1 MNLAL
6 FDFDGTITR
15 KDSLLDFLKFTFGM
29 GAVLR
34 GIFSMA
40 LPLAG
45 YKVGLVAGE
54 RMKEKVLTRF
64 FKGLS
69 PETLEQMGEKYVRE
83 ALWGIIRESAVEKIR
98 EHQGKG
104 DEVVIVTAS
113 IAQYVKPLAFELGV
127 GLIATEL
134 EVRDGL
140 LTGRLS
146 GVNCSGP
153 EKVRRIR
160 EAFDL
165 EKFSSIYAYGD
176 SPNDREMLAIAG
188 FPFMKYFE

>member
-1 MNLAL
+1 
-6 FDFDGTITR
+6 
-15 KDSLLDFLKFTFGM
+15 
-29 GAVLR
+29 
-34 GIFSMA
+34 MA